1 MSRNTRDIP
10 LFDKPPSQVD
20 ALLRKWFSENRFDVS
35 SDIADEYRI
44 VATNAGMSG
53 TIIFEISLKER
64 KTGTDLHGEFYALGS
79 GSSCKE
85 LDLTPDPFVTRDS
98 IPRSRGYKL
107 MNDLLTKLERSG

>member
-1 MSRNTRDIP
+1 MPLEYSSEDKQMSRNTRDIP

-85 LDLTPDPFVTRDS
+85 LDLYTRPLRDPRFNTQVE
-98 IPRSRGYKL
+98 GL
-107 MNDLLTKLERSG
+107 